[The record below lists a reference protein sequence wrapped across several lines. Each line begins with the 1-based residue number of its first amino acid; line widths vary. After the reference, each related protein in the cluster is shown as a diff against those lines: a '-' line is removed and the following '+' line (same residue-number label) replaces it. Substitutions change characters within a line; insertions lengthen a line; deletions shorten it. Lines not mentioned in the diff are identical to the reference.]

1 MLLAVEVA
9 ETLAEH
15 ASLWAIRVALLAM
28 VVTFVLQL
36 RGLAELSNVV
46 RGTWLV
52 GATAAIA
59 HSALALLAFHD
70 GSHAAAFESTA
81 QQTEELLGVA
91 VGVGLYV
98 NYIFVAVW
106 LVDAAL
112 RCFRANLYRQ
122 LPYRYRVAMYSF
134 LIFIAFNGTVVFK
147 DGWLRMLGLIV
158 TAILLLMYWRIA
170 RKPSGY

>member
-1 MLLAVEVA
+1 MWLAVAVA

-28 VVTFVLQL
+28 VVTFAMQL

-52 GATAAIA
+52 GATAAFG
-59 HSALALLAFHD
+59 HSALALLSFHD
-70 GSHAAAFESTA
+70 GSHAAAFEATA

-106 LVDAAL
+106 LVDALL
-112 RCFRANLYRQ
+112 RCFRADLYRL
-122 LPYRYRVAMYSF
+122 LPYWYRVAMYSF

-147 DGWLRMLGLIV
+147 DGWLRLLGLIV
-158 TAILLLMYWRIA
+158 TAALLVMWWKSE
-170 RKPSGY
+170 RKPSGT

>member
-1 MLLAVEVA
+1 MWLAVAVA

-28 VVTFVLQL
+28 VVTFAMQL

-52 GATAAIA
+52 GATAAFG
-59 HSALALLAFHD
+59 HSALALLSFHD
-70 GSHAAAFESTA
+70 GSHAAAFEATA

-106 LVDAAL
+106 LVDALL
-112 RCFRANLYRQ
+112 RCFRADLYRL
-122 LPYRYRVAMYSF
+122 LPYWYRVAMYSF

-147 DGWLRMLGLIV
+147 DGWLRLLGLIV
-158 TAILLLMYWRIA
+158 TAVLLVMWWKSE
-170 RKPSGY
+170 RKPSGT